1 MSATEQVVG
10 PHQNAARFLYQHD
23 RLFLLYVVVPGLCL
37 AYASL
42 STDPQIATSG
52 VNIIT
57 DFWIIALPIKTLN
70 GYKRPLK
77 ERIALALIFGAGIFA
92 AIMSVVRLQ
101 SIYTY
106 TLATDPFR
114 DAIAVSIAFYS
125 FSCLLDKLK
134 ADWTRLHR

>member
-1 MSATEQVVG
+1 M
-10 PHQNAARFLYQHD
+10 
-23 RLFLLYVVVPGLCL
+23 
-37 AYASL
+37 

-70 GYKRPLK
+70 GYQRPLR

-114 DAIAVSIAFYS
+114 DAIAVSIP
-125 FSCLLDKLK
+125 LDCFPCPLNKFLT
-134 ADWTRLHR
+134 D